1 MRILSWI
8 AKGLLGLVAA
18 ALIALFAPRFFT
30 DGPLGPIPG
39 GPLKSG
45 ELFAFPVSDWSFAA
59 DVKEVE
65 FQLENES
72 ISRTSWIL
80 VRAGAAYIPCGMC
93 EPPTKR
99 WHLKAQADGRAT
111 LRLDG
116 KRYPVRLVR
125 DDDPALAEFARAEV
139 TRKYEVAPPGSGVT
153 LFFRVESR
161 AAGS

>member
-1 MRILSWI
+1 MKILGWI
-8 AKGLLGLVAA
+8 VKGLVALVVV
-18 ALIALFAPRFFT
+18 ALVALYAPRFFT

-45 ELFAFPVSDWSFAA
+45 ELFAFPVSDWSFAT
-59 DVKEVE
+59 DVNEIE

-93 EPPTKR
+93 EPPSKR
-99 WHLKAQADGRAT
+99 WHLKAQEDGRAT
-111 LRLDG
+111 LRIEG
-116 KRYPVRLVR
+116 KRYPVRLTR
-125 DDDPALAEFARAEV
+125 DDDDSLREFARAEV
-139 TRKYEVAPPGSGVT
+139 ARKYETGPPRSGVT

-161 AAGS
+161 ASGS